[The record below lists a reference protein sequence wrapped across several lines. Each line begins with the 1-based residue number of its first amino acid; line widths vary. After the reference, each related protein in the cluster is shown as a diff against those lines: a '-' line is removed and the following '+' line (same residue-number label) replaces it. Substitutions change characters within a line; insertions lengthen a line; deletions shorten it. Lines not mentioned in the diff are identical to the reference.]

1 MIVPFPAGSGTDVIG
16 RILAKGLS
24 DHLGTQVVVENIGG
38 AGGMTAGSRV
48 ARAAPDG
55 YQFMLGTTGTHAL
68 NQTLYKKP
76 QYDAAADFAPVA
88 LLVEQPTALVVRK
101 DLNISTLPQFISHAR
116 TNQAKMQFGSGGVGS
131 ITHLACA
138 LFNAAIGV
146 SGTHVPYRGAG
157 LALQDIIAGRIDYSC
172 PIAAITVAHIEGG
185 QVNALAVLS
194 KRRSPVLPNLAS
206 AREQG
211 LDVAPDEW
219 LAFFLPK
226 DTPRAIVQKLN
237 AATVSAMNIRDVQQ
251 RLREAGASIVATER
265 RSPEYLASFVHD
277 EIAKWTAVIKN
288 AGVSA
293 D

>member
-101 DLNISTLPQFISHAR
+101 DLNTAPCPNSSLMPELTKPRCNSAR
-116 TNQAKMQFGSGGVGS
+116 VGSGPS
-131 ITHLACA
+131 PT
-138 LFNAAIGV
+138 
-146 SGTHVPYRGAG
+146 
-157 LALQDIIAGRIDYSC
+157 
-172 PIAAITVAHIEGG
+172 
-185 QVNALAVLS
+185 
-194 KRRSPVLPNLAS
+194 SPVHFSMPRS
-206 AREQG
+206 A
-211 LDVAPDEW
+211 
-219 LAFFLPK
+219 
-226 DTPRAIVQKLN
+226 
-237 AATVSAMNIRDVQQ
+237 
-251 RLREAGASIVATER
+251 
-265 RSPEYLASFVHD
+265 
-277 EIAKWTAVIKN
+277 
-288 AGVSA
+288 
-293 D
+293 